1 MLIRGVLRRDM
12 PTAPCVIHKNIDRA
26 KSFNGT
32 GNNFIRRSGFGEI
45 ARDRQAFTT
54 LSFNRRNRIFYL
66 VSASRDANYACTYF
80 GECPSGLLADPATGT
95 GDDRHLAVESKCVK
109 YRCSHI
115 CQTRPD

>member
-1 MLIRGVLRRDM
+1 
-12 PTAPCVIHKNIDRA
+12 
-26 KSFNGT
+26 
-32 GNNFIRRSGFGEI
+32 
-45 ARDRQAFTT
+45 
-54 LSFNRRNRIFYL
+54 L